1 MDKFNQMLRSARSR
15 EESGPQRSQLR
26 DSIASNT
33 NASGFYRLMESLVEQ
48 NKQIIECAK
57 EVAIK
62 ISINEGGNKG
72 STEVTESERERSSRQ
87 IVPSSLDSAANQEGN
102 HEKNEVNHRLSEKPA
117 RRKLVRKS
125 LEVAR
130 TSRGNPIRVRLLL
143 MHY

>member
-1 MDKFNQMLRSARSR
+1 MDKFNQVLRSAGSR

-33 NASGFYRLMESLVEQ
+33 NASGFYRLMECLVEQ

-62 ISINEGGNKG
+62 ISINEGGNK
-72 STEVTESERERSSRQ
+72 ESAETQRELPSSQ

-125 LEVAR
+125 LDVAS
-130 TSRGNPIRVRLLL
+130 TSRGNPIRVRLLF